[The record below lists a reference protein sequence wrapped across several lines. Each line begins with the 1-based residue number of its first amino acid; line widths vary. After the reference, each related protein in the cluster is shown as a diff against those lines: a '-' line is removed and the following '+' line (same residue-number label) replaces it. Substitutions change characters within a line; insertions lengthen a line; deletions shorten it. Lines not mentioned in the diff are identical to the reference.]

1 MTTADAAVKS
11 PARTV
16 LTYSLLMK
24 LSLDLRERDAT
35 AFLNLTAGTGTGALV
50 RGLVV
55 MWSLRSNM
63 SYFRVFYERKSGH
76 SKGAKIEMA
85 YIYGNP
91 RHGKMFS
98 FYQLKLMPTTPIGLI
113 EKHLPVHFPAGKI
126 QAHTR
131 RRFTPLSVTNADGVL
146 SGITGDWFTKNG
158 RSANPGFPSVPVAIN
173 DTTGLAITKDE
184 FDSKNIGSRKT
195 NGYCDTGV
203 VPHSSITK
211 SEWLRSVS
219 SIPGID
225 QRLVV
230 ECALRCVKAAME
242 LTAEFPALRAVYLP
256 ASATSEEWTGHTNQ
270 REFLINGKL
279 RSAVAMRVDGTSP
292 TCHWFMPEIIL
303 YWAEHFDSKTFDT
316 EWAFLSMVVPPHGN
330 PELDSSGHDK
340 PSVLS
345 QPSNVGLRAH
355 QTLRAFKP
363 GCGMHQSD
371 SLPASFVRPDSRTA
385 RSEREFVAKWEEH
398 RDRALVHLWSDET
411 SPLMP
416 TGYSLAMK
424 PGDLKDLVYGKF
436 VIDSLPML

>member
-1 MTTADAAVKS
+1 MTTAVTEVGS
-11 PARTV
+11 TARTV

-24 LSLDLRERDAT
+24 LSLALRARDAT
-35 AFLNLTAGTGTGALV
+35 AFMNLTAGTGTGALV

-55 MWSLRSNM
+55 MWVLRSNM

-91 RHGKMFS
+91 RHGKMYS

-126 QAHTR
+126 RAHNR
-131 RRFTPLSVTNADGVL
+131 RRFTPLSVTNANGVL
-146 SGITGDWFTKNG
+146 SGITGDWTTKKG
-158 RSANPGFPSVPVAIN
+158 KSANPGYPSVPVAID
-173 DTTGLAITKDE
+173 DTTGLAVTKDE

-203 VPHSSITK
+203 VPHASTTK

-219 SIPGID
+219 SIPDID
-225 QRLVV
+225 QRLVA
-230 ECALRCVKAAME
+230 ECALRCVKAAVE
-242 LTAEFPALRAVYLP
+242 LTAEFPALHAVYLP
-256 ASATSEEWTGHTNQ
+256 ASATSEEWTGHTHQ
-270 REFLINGKL
+270 REFLLNGKL
-279 RSAVAMRVDGTSP
+279 RTAVAMAFDGTSP

-303 YWAEHFDSKTFDT
+303 YWAESFDAKLFET
-316 EWAFLSMVVPPHGN
+316 EWAFLSILVPPHGAS
-330 PELDSSGHDK
+330 ELASSGHDK
-340 PSVLS
+340 PSVMT

-363 GCGMHQSD
+363 GCGMHPSD
-371 SLPASFVRPDSRTA
+371 AVPATFVRPDGRTA

-398 RDRALVHLWSDET
+398 RDRALVHLWSDEAY
-411 SPLMP
+411 PLLP
-416 TGYSLAMK
+416 IGYSLAMK
-424 PGDLKDLVYGKF
+424 PSDLKDLVYGKF